1 MNNNNG
7 RLSYGV
13 SLDNSQLRTGANESK
28 RILSGIGQTAVD
40 EGRRIDDTMNR
51 IGKTVAGVF
60 AVAQMKEFVT
70 NVANVR
76 GEFQKLEI
84 SFKTMLGSEQKA
96 VSLMD
101 QLVKTAATT
110 PFSMGDIA
118 NSAKQLLAYG
128 LEAEKVNDTLIRL
141 GDIAAGLSIPINDLA
156 YLYGTTMVQGRLYTQ
171 DLNQFLGRG
180 IPLMAELA
188 KQFGVAESEV
198 KKLVEEGKVGFP
210 QVQQAIVNLTS
221 EGSKFGGLME
231 AQSKT
236 IAGQISNIE
245 DQIEQMFNEIGK
257 SSEGAISGAL
267 SVTSEV
273 IEHWEEIGKVLLTVI
288 ATYGAYKAAVI
299 AVAAAHKL
307 MALWQTAQAFLSLVP
322 AITSA
327 KDAMILFNMVCKA
340 NPLGLVLSVLAAA
353 VTAFALFA
361 DTQDE
366 TEEAIKN
373 VNERIK
379 AQEQELKEL
388 QKSEDAVLEA
398 KKNAAKSTAEE
409 ISKIES
415 LNKTIHDE
423 TASLNDR
430 KKALTQMQAIVPKY
444 HAELD
449 TEGRLHRDNTEAIE
463 AHIESL
469 NRLAVAKALQAKR
482 EEVVARRI
490 TAELERGKAQENVS
504 GATKKKNAAQ
514 AVVSR
519 EQASYNSRMRELD
532 NATGKGDNGFLYNMF
547 VGGAFAS
554 TEGQITYSTTAKE
567 YRKSLDD
574 AEKVLRL
581 RTSELQ
587 AATNEVRKQD
597 LIISQSNSQLTDIDN
612 MMKNY
617 GAYLPSTNMGGGSG
631 SGGSGSGGSGGSGGG
646 SKDNKQALADAAA
659 QRALNI
665 REYAENVKSEV
676 IQAELDIRQAQIDAM
691 DEGFEKSIAQVQLNY
706 DRLTVQ
712 NLEREKKMI
721 EDLKDKKVLEWQN
734 ENPNATEEQKIN
746 YRESLNLTVNDL
758 SAEQQAILKSYSDLA
773 VQYQIEGNRQALEEI
788 LKDVQTYEQQRLKI
802 QEDYADKRKALYILD
817 AEGNSTGQLKAGVTQ
832 GNVDELDRA
841 EREALSA
848 VDEQFAQ
855 REDSYQ
861 AWCNKIAQYSFE
873 KLQDV
878 LKQAED
884 ELKKLEKEG
893 KTDTQLAQARAKV
906 ETARKAV
913 NKAKAENDTSP
924 DKRSIKEWQDLYKTL
939 NECTRSFKDLGDA
952 IGGTVGEVISAAG
965 EITGST
971 LSMINGIVQLVQM
984 SSTGMS
990 STASAAQ
997 KAMAVVEKASVILA
1011 VISAA
1016 LQVATAIANLFN
1028 NDEAKQK
1035 EIEKLQGRIDQ
1046 LQWELD
1052 HAEIIRLQ
1060 ENSGKAIDRV
1070 KQALSET
1077 YNELLRNK
1085 IALNDWAGVWS
1096 LLFGKIR
1103 NNTELLT
1110 KTANK
1115 LATAYGNIAY
1125 TADKALGGKQY
1136 ENARQQ
1142 LENIAQQQILIQEQ
1156 IRQEEDKK
1164 KTDHNKIQDWE
1175 QQIEEL
1181 GQQAIEIINEM
1192 VEDIIGGSSS
1202 DIAEQLSDA
1211 FFEAFQNGEDYAEAW
1226 GDKVNEIVADVMK
1239 RMLVQKYL
1247 EEPLGEIFDKY
1258 KAKWFKD
1265 GQFVGLQA
1273 VIDSMSGF
1281 AADLNAVGEDFQAIW
1296 ESLPDSVK
1304 NMFTVTDATREASQ
1318 KGIATASQE
1327 SVDELNGRAT
1337 AIQGHTFSIAENTK
1351 LLLASVNL
1359 ILQSVL
1365 NIERHTEAMAEQVSD
1380 VRLSVKEVKDTVN
1393 DIALKGIK
1401 LK

>member
-1 MNNNNG
+1 
-7 RLSYGV
+7 
-13 SLDNSQLRTGANESK
+13 
-28 RILSGIGQTAVD
+28 
-40 EGRRIDDTMNR
+40 
-51 IGKTVAGVF
+51 
-60 AVAQMKEFVT
+60 
-70 NVANVR
+70 
-76 GEFQKLEI
+76 
-84 SFKTMLGSEQKA
+84 
-96 VSLMD
+96 
-101 QLVKTAATT
+101 
-110 PFSMGDIA
+110 
-118 NSAKQLLAYG
+118 
-128 LEAEKVNDTLIRL
+128 
-141 GDIAAGLSIPINDLA
+141 
-156 YLYGTTMVQGRLYTQ
+156 
-171 DLNQFLGRG
+171 
-180 IPLMAELA
+180 
-188 KQFGVAESEV
+188 
-198 KKLVEEGKVGFP
+198 
-210 QVQQAIVNLTS
+210 
-221 EGSKFGGLME
+221 
-231 AQSKT
+231 
-236 IAGQISNIE
+236 
-245 DQIEQMFNEIGK
+245 
-257 SSEGAISGAL
+257 
-267 SVTSEV
+267 
-273 IEHWEEIGKVLLTVI
+273 
-288 ATYGAYKAAVI
+288 
-299 AVAAAHKL
+299 
-307 MALWQTAQAFLSLVP
+307 
-322 AITSA
+322 
-327 KDAMILFNMVCKA
+327 
-340 NPLGLVLSVLAAA
+340 
-353 VTAFALFA
+353 
-361 DTQDE
+361 
-366 TEEAIKN
+366 
-373 VNERIK
+373 
-379 AQEQELKEL
+379 
-388 QKSEDAVLEA
+388 
-398 KKNAAKSTAEE
+398 
-409 ISKIES
+409 
-415 LNKTIHDE
+415 
-423 TASLNDR
+423 
-430 KKALTQMQAIVPKY
+430 
-444 HAELD
+444 
-449 TEGRLHRDNTEAIE
+449 
-463 AHIESL
+463 
-469 NRLAVAKALQAKR
+469 
-482 EEVVARRI
+482 
-490 TAELERGKAQENVS
+490 
-504 GATKKKNAAQ
+504 
-514 AVVSR
+514 
-519 EQASYNSRMRELD
+519 MRELE
-532 NATGKGDNGFLYNMF
+532 NATGKGDDGFLYNMF
-547 VGGAFAS
+547 VGGAFSS

-587 AATNEVRKQD
+587 VATNEVRKQD

-617 GAYLPSTNMGGGSG
+617 GAYLPSTNTGGGSG
-631 SGGSGSGGSGGSGGG
+631 SGSSGGSGGSGGG

-659 QRALNI
+659 QRAADI
-665 REYAENVKSEV
+665 REYAENVKSET

-691 DEGFEKSIAQVQLNY
+691 DEGFEKSMAQVQLNY

-721 EDLKDKKVLEWQN
+721 EDLKDKKVLEWQQ

-746 YRESLNLTVNDL
+746 YRASLNLTAKDL
-758 SAEQQAILKSYSDLA
+758 SAEQQAILQQYSDLA
-773 VQYQIEGNRQALEEI
+773 TQYQIRGNRQALEEI

-802 QEDYADKRKALYILD
+802 QEDYADKRKALYVLD

-855 REDSYQ
+855 REESYQ
-861 AWCNKIAQYSFE
+861 AWCNEIATYSLE
-873 KLQDV
+873 QLRQV
-878 LKQAED
+878 LNQAED
-884 ELKKLEKEG
+884 ELKKLEKSG
-893 KTDTQLAQARAKV
+893 ASDTKLAQARAKV
-906 ETARKAV
+906 QTAQKAI
-913 NKAKAENDTSP
+913 KKEQAKTNVSP

-939 NECTRSFKDLGDA
+939 NECTRSFKDIGDA
-952 IGGTVGEVISAAG
+952 VGGTVGEVISAAG
-965 EITGST
+965 EIATST

-984 SSTGMS
+984 SSTAMTATA
-990 STASAAQ
+990 STAS
-997 KAMAVVEKASVILA
+997 KAIQTVEKASVILA

-1028 NDEAKQK
+1028 NDDAKQK

-1070 KQALSET
+1070 RQTLSET

-1085 IALNDWAGVWS
+1085 IALNDWAGVWA

-1110 KTANK
+1110 KTAEK
-1115 LATAYGNIAY
+1115 LATVYGNMAY
-1125 TADKALGGKQY
+1125 TVDKALGEKKY
-1136 ENARQQ
+1136 ENARDQ
-1142 LENIAQQQILIQEQ
+1142 LKNIAQQQILIQEQ

-1164 KTDHNKIQDWE
+1164 KTDHGKIQDWE

-1304 NMFTVTDATREASQ
+1304 NWFTVTDATREASQ

-1337 AIQGHTFSIAENTK
+1337 AIQGHTYSISENTK

>member
-60 AVAQMKEFVT
+60 AVAQMKEFATSV
-70 NVANVR
+70 VNVR

-84 SFKTMLGSEQKA
+84 SFKTMLGSEEKA
-96 VSLMD
+96 ARLMD

-180 IPLMAELA
+180 IPLMEELA

-231 AQSKT
+231 AQSRT

-257 SSEGAISGAL
+257 SSEGVISGTL
-267 SVTSEV
+267 SLTSEM

-327 KDAMILFNMVCKA
+327 KDAMILFNMVCRA

-361 DTQDE
+361 DTQDD

-482 EEVVARRI
+482 EEIVARRI

-519 EQASYNSRMRELD
+519 KQASYNSRMRELD

-554 TEGQITYSTTAKE
+554 IEGQITYSTTAKE

-631 SGGSGSGGSGGSGGG
+631 SGVSGGSGGG

-659 QRALNI
+659 QRAADI
-665 REYAENVKSEV
+665 REYAENVKSET

-691 DEGFEKSIAQVQLNY
+691 DEGFEKSMAQVQLNY

-721 EDLKDKKVLEWQN
+721 EDLKDKKVLEWQQ

-746 YRESLNLTVNDL
+746 YRASLNLTAKDL
-758 SAEQQAILKSYSDLA
+758 SAEQQAILQQYSDLA
-773 VQYQIEGNRQALEEI
+773 TQYQIRGNRQALEEI

-802 QEDYADKRKALYILD
+802 QEDFADKRKALYETD
-817 AEGNSTGQLKAGVTQ
+817 AEGNATGQLKAGVTQ

-855 REDSYQ
+855 REESYQ
-861 AWCNKIAQYSFE
+861 AWCNEIATYSLE
-873 KLQDV
+873 QLRQV
-878 LKQAED
+878 LNQAED
-884 ELKKLEKEG
+884 ELKKLEKSG
-893 KTDTQLAQARAKV
+893 ASDTKLAQARAKV
-906 ETARKAV
+906 QTAQKAI
-913 NKAKAENDTSP
+913 KKEQAKTNVSP

-939 NECTRSFKDLGDA
+939 NECTRSFKDIGDA
-952 IGGTVGEVISAAG
+952 VGGTVGEVISAAG
-965 EITGST
+965 EIATST

-984 SSTGMS
+984 SSTAMTATA
-990 STASAAQ
+990 STAS
-997 KAMAVVEKASVILA
+997 KAIQTVEKASVILA

-1028 NDEAKQK
+1028 NDDAKQK

-1070 KQALSET
+1070 RQTLSET

-1110 KTANK
+1110 KTAEK
-1115 LATAYGNIAY
+1115 LATVYGNMAY

-1136 ENARQQ
+1136 ENARDQ
-1142 LENIAQQQILIQEQ
+1142 LKNIAQQQILIQEQ

-1281 AADLNAVGEDFQAIW
+1281 ANDLNAVGDTFQEIW

-1337 AIQGHTFSIAENTK
+1337 AIQGHTYSISENTK

-1365 NIERHTEAMAEQVSD
+1365 NIERHTETMAEQVSD

>member
-1 MNNNNG
+1 M
-7 RLSYGV
+7 
-13 SLDNSQLRTGANESK
+13 
-28 RILSGIGQTAVD
+28 
-40 EGRRIDDTMNR
+40 
-51 IGKTVAGVF
+51 
-60 AVAQMKEFVT
+60 
-70 NVANVR
+70 
-76 GEFQKLEI
+76 
-84 SFKTMLGSEQKA
+84 
-96 VSLMD
+96 
-101 QLVKTAATT
+101 
-110 PFSMGDIA
+110 
-118 NSAKQLLAYG
+118 
-128 LEAEKVNDTLIRL
+128 
-141 GDIAAGLSIPINDLA
+141 
-156 YLYGTTMVQGRLYTQ
+156 
-171 DLNQFLGRG
+171 
-180 IPLMAELA
+180 
-188 KQFGVAESEV
+188 
-198 KKLVEEGKVGFP
+198 
-210 QVQQAIVNLTS
+210 NLT
-221 EGSKFGGLME
+221 
-231 AQSKT
+231 
-236 IAGQISNIE
+236 
-245 DQIEQMFNEIGK
+245 
-257 SSEGAISGAL
+257 
-267 SVTSEV
+267 
-273 IEHWEEIGKVLLTVI
+273 
-288 ATYGAYKAAVI
+288 
-299 AVAAAHKL
+299 
-307 MALWQTAQAFLSLVP
+307 
-322 AITSA
+322 A
-327 KDAMILFNMVCKA
+327 K
-340 NPLGLVLSVLAAA
+340 
-353 VTAFALFA
+353 
-361 DTQDE
+361 
-366 TEEAIKN
+366 
-373 VNERIK
+373 
-379 AQEQELKEL
+379 
-388 QKSEDAVLEA
+388 
-398 KKNAAKSTAEE
+398 
-409 ISKIES
+409 
-415 LNKTIHDE
+415 
-423 TASLNDR
+423 
-430 KKALTQMQAIVPKY
+430 
-444 HAELD
+444 
-449 TEGRLHRDNTEAIE
+449 
-463 AHIESL
+463 
-469 NRLAVAKALQAKR
+469 
-482 EEVVARRI
+482 
-490 TAELERGKAQENVS
+490 
-504 GATKKKNAAQ
+504 
-514 AVVSR
+514 
-519 EQASYNSRMRELD
+519 
-532 NATGKGDNGFLYNMF
+532 
-547 VGGAFAS
+547 
-554 TEGQITYSTTAKE
+554 
-567 YRKSLDD
+567 
-574 AEKVLRL
+574 
-581 RTSELQ
+581 
-587 AATNEVRKQD
+587 
-597 LIISQSNSQLTDIDN
+597 
-612 MMKNY
+612 
-617 GAYLPSTNMGGGSG
+617 
-631 SGGSGSGGSGGSGGG
+631 
-646 SKDNKQALADAAA
+646 
-659 QRALNI
+659 
-665 REYAENVKSEV
+665 
-676 IQAELDIRQAQIDAM
+676 
-691 DEGFEKSIAQVQLNY
+691 
-706 DRLTVQ
+706 
-712 NLEREKKMI
+712 
-721 EDLKDKKVLEWQN
+721 
-734 ENPNATEEQKIN
+734 
-746 YRESLNLTVNDL
+746 DL
-758 SAEQQAILKSYSDLA
+758 SAEQQAILQQYSDLA
-773 VQYQIEGNRQALEEI
+773 TQYQIRGNRQALEEI

-802 QEDYADKRKALYILD
+802 QEDYADKRKALYVLD

-855 REDSYQ
+855 REESYQ
-861 AWCNKIAQYSFE
+861 AWCNEIATYSLE
-873 KLQDV
+873 QLRQV
-878 LKQAED
+878 LNQAED
-884 ELKKLEKEG
+884 ELKKLEKNG
-893 KTDTQLAQARAKV
+893 SSDTQLAQARAKV
-906 ETARKAV
+906 QTAQKAI
-913 NKAKAENDTSP
+913 KKEQAKTSVSP

-939 NECTRSFKDLGDA
+939 NECTRSFKDIGEA
-952 IGGTVGEVISAAG
+952 VGGTVGEVISAAG
-965 EITGST
+965 EIATST

-984 SSTGMS
+984 SSTAMTATA
-990 STASAAQ
+990 STAS
-997 KAMAVVEKASVILA
+997 KAIQTVEKASVILA

-1028 NDEAKQK
+1028 SDDAKQK

-1070 KQALSET
+1070 RQTLSET

-1096 LLFGKIR
+1096 LLFGQIR

-1164 KTDHNKIQDWE
+1164 KTDHGKIQEWE

-1304 NMFTVTDATREASQ
+1304 NWFTVTDATREASQ

-1337 AIQGHTFSIAENTK
+1337 AIQGHTYSISENTK